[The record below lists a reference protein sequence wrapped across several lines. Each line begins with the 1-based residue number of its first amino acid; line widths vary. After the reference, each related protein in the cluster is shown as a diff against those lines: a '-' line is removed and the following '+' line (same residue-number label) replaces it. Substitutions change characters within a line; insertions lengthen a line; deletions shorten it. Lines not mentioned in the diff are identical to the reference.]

1 MIDRDGRLLV
11 GDPPPQATIDARP
24 DFDPVELTVEGT
36 GWVVYMLAHEGD
48 AIGWIIVPRRRRNAR
63 PPHLHRVADAFVV
76 DGIKRA
82 MSARMH
88 MATVEEANRELTE
101 KNRRLA
107 QAVERLQE
115 ADRVKSNFLAT
126 VSHELRTPLTSV
138 IGYSEML
145 LEGIAGELN
154 DEQREYVR
162 TVMEKGD
169 QLLQLITGIL
179 DISRMEAGEMR
190 IDKQPFDLDEVVS
203 VALSTIAPHAR
214 RKKLQHGRA
223 RCRRRCRWCSAI
235 ATRSARC
242 CSTCSATPSSSR
254 PRAARVE
261 VSAQLA
267 PLLPAADT
275 LRAVQISVHDSGI
288 GMPPEHQKRIFD
300 PFFQVD
306 NTSTREY
313 GGTGLGL
320 VDRQALRRGARR
332 RGVGR
337 SRTRAGARPS
347 PSPPARARPREVELA
362 DPPWT
367 PPSSSSGCSAIGAL
381 LLASAFFAGSET
393 ALFSLSRAAA
403 RGDGGARGRG
413 LAAAGCAA
421 VAPAAAHRHHH
432 RLQRAHQHRQLVAR
446 RDADR
451 ARCCPPCARS
461 AQVVIATAVMLPLI
475 LFVGEMTPKSLAHA
489 PRRALG
495 AGRRGAAAGAGLCD
509 HAGALC
515 WSSRWPRRC

>member
-1 MIDRDGRLLV
+1 MTQHKAALNVDAPVTLDELLDRNARETLFAGGAELGVDLSIVDREGRLLV
-11 GDPPPQATIDARP
+11 GDVPAAEAAAARP
-24 DFDPVELTVEGT
+24 EYEHEEREIGGVPHVISPL
-36 GWVVYMLAHEGD
+36 MHEGD
-48 AIGWIIVPRRRRNAR
+48 VMGVVITRAR
-63 PPHLHRVADAFVV
+63 TGAGPITLATIASHLQRLADAFIL

-145 LEGIAGELN
+145 LEGIAGPLN

-190 IDKQPFDLDEVVS
+190 IDKQPVDLDEVVS

-214 RKKLQHGRA
+214 RKRLSLHCTVPPGLPLVLGDRDKIRQVLLNLLGNA
-223 RCRRRCRWCSAI
+223 VKF
-235 ATRSARC
+235 
-242 CSTCSATPSSSR
+242 TPEGGKI
-254 PRAARVE
+254 E
-261 VSAQLA
+261 VSAEVG
-267 PLLPAADT
+267 PLKHDPPLSAE
-275 LRAVQISVHDSGI
+275 RGVRVFVRDSGI
-288 GMPPEHQKRIFD
+288 GVPAEHHKRVFD

-320 VDRQALRRGARR
+320 SIVKRLIEAHGGQVWVDSEPGRG
-332 RGVGR
+332 
-337 SRTRAGARPS
+337 STFSFTIP
-347 PSPPARARPREVELA
+347 LA
-362 DPPWT
+362 DV
-367 PPSSSSGCSAIGAL
+367 SA
-381 LLASAFFAGSET
+381 T
-393 ALFSLSRAAA
+393 
-403 RGDGGARGRG
+403 
-413 LAAAGCAA
+413 
-421 VAPAAAHRHHH
+421 
-432 RLQRAHQHRQLVAR
+432 
-446 RDADR
+446 
-451 ARCCPPCARS
+451 
-461 AQVVIATAVMLPLI
+461 
-475 LFVGEMTPKSLAHA
+475 
-489 PRRALG
+489 
-495 AGRRGAAAGAGLCD
+495 
-509 HAGALC
+509 
-515 WSSRWPRRC
+515 

>member
-1 MIDRDGRLLV
+1 MTTHKAALNVDAPVTLDELLDRNARETLFAGGVELGVDLSIVDRDGRLLV
-11 GDPPPQATIDARP
+11 GAQPHKEAAEARP
-24 DFDPVELTVEGT
+24 EYEAIDLVLDGVAH
-36 GWVVYMLAHEGD
+36 VVSPLMHEGD
-48 AIGWIIVPRRRRNAR
+48 VMGVLVSRPRPGSEAQLPTVAN
-63 PPHLHRVADAFVV
+63 HLQRLADAFIL

-145 LEGIAGELN
+145 LEGIAGPLN

-190 IDKQPFDLDEVVS
+190 IERAPVDLDEVVS

-214 RKKLQHGRA
+214 RKRLSLHCTVPPGLPLVLGDRDKIRQVLLNLLGNA
-223 RCRRRCRWCSAI
+223 VKF
-235 ATRSARC
+235 
-242 CSTCSATPSSSR
+242 TPE
-254 PRAARVE
+254 AGKIE
-261 VSAQLA
+261 VSAEVGALKRDQSGNA
-267 PLLPAADT
+267 EGEA
-275 LRAVQISVHDSGI
+275 RGVRVWVRDSGI
-288 GMPPEHQKRIFD
+288 GVPMEHHKRVFD

-320 VDRQALRRGARR
+320 SIVKRLVDAHGGTVWVESEPGKGSTFSFTVPL
-332 RGVGR
+332 V
-337 SRTRAGARPS
+337 PS
-347 PSPPARARPREVELA
+347 
-362 DPPWT
+362 T
-367 PPSSSSGCSAIGAL
+367 
-381 LLASAFFAGSET
+381 T
-393 ALFSLSRAAA
+393 
-403 RGDGGARGRG
+403 
-413 LAAAGCAA
+413 
-421 VAPAAAHRHHH
+421 
-432 RLQRAHQHRQLVAR
+432 
-446 RDADR
+446 
-451 ARCCPPCARS
+451 
-461 AQVVIATAVMLPLI
+461 
-475 LFVGEMTPKSLAHA
+475 
-489 PRRALG
+489 
-495 AGRRGAAAGAGLCD
+495 
-509 HAGALC
+509 
-515 WSSRWPRRC
+515 

>member
-1 MIDRDGRLLV
+1 VTTHKAALNVDAPVTLDELLDRNARETLFAGGTELGVALSIVDRDGRLLV
-11 GDPPPQATIDARP
+11 GDAPPAEAAAARP
-24 DFDPVELTVEGT
+24 EYEAVELTIDG
-36 GWVVYMLAHEGD
+36 VVHLVSPLMHEGD
-48 AIGWIIVPRRRRNAR
+48 VMGVLVTRAR
-63 PPHLHRVADAFVV
+63 LDAQTMLPTVANHLQRLADAFIL

-145 LEGIAGELN
+145 LEGIAGPLN

-190 IDKQPFDLDEVVS
+190 IEKHPVDLDEVVS

-214 RKKLQHGRA
+214 RKRLSLHCTVPPGLPLVLGDRDKIRQVLLNLLGNA
-223 RCRRRCRWCSAI
+223 VKF
-235 ATRSARC
+235 
-242 CSTCSATPSSSR
+242 TPE
-254 PRAARVE
+254 AGKIE
-261 VSAQLA
+261 VSAEVG
-267 PLLPAADT
+267 PLKRDPASEA
-275 LRAVQISVHDSGI
+275 RGVRVFVRDSGI
-288 GMPPEHQKRIFD
+288 GVPPEHHKRVFD

-320 VDRQALRRGARR
+320 SIVKRLVEAHGGMVWVDSETGKGSTFSFTIPL
-332 RGVGR
+332 V
-337 SRTRAGARPS
+337 
-347 PSPPARARPREVELA
+347 PA
-362 DPPWT
+362 
-367 PPSSSSGCSAIGAL
+367 SSS
-381 LLASAFFAGSET
+381 T
-393 ALFSLSRAAA
+393 
-403 RGDGGARGRG
+403 
-413 LAAAGCAA
+413 
-421 VAPAAAHRHHH
+421 
-432 RLQRAHQHRQLVAR
+432 
-446 RDADR
+446 
-451 ARCCPPCARS
+451 
-461 AQVVIATAVMLPLI
+461 
-475 LFVGEMTPKSLAHA
+475 
-489 PRRALG
+489 
-495 AGRRGAAAGAGLCD
+495 
-509 HAGALC
+509 
-515 WSSRWPRRC
+515 